1 MVDPG
6 GHAGTRS
13 GLRKGIALASC
24 CLCLLGVMPIIVNAR
39 PDTSAAVTF
48 AFWLSFWQ
56 LLFGLPLQIREWRSG
71 ERGVLAR
78 GPDAGGNRR
87 TVMITLVTGSLF
99 ALSTWGYVLAFQKVG
114 TVNAAIALQV
124 YPLFAAGLEAI
135 LLRRGRTLSELGF
148 IILIVIAVY
157 DLATQGTWRMSGMS
171 AWFAVALAVPLLWSV
186 AHVILREVL
195 VTTQITPNQVTSSR
209 LLVSM
214 LFLLPLAL
222 VVDGPAELTRTAID
236 VPGQQVAVIMGLA
249 YYGELILWFHAV
261 SHIDVSIASAIT
273 VPAPAV
279 TLLLAMVFF
288 GERVHTFQVVA
299 LSLMMIGLGGLLRAT
314 CRRASTPAPPT
325 TAGSD
330 VRAIGEGG

>member
-56 LLFGLPLQIREWRSG
+56 FLFGLPLQIREWRSG

-87 TVMITLVTGSLF
+87 TVMITLVTGGLF

-171 AWFAVALAVPLLWSV
+171 AWFAVAVAVPLLWSV

-195 VTTQITPNQVTSSR
+195 VTCCSCCHWPSSSTARPSSCKPPSTFLANRSPSSWGWPTTVNSSCGSTPSATSMYPS
-209 LLVSM
+209 
-214 LFLLPLAL
+214 
-222 VVDGPAELTRTAID
+222 
-236 VPGQQVAVIMGLA
+236 
-249 YYGELILWFHAV
+249 
-261 SHIDVSIASAIT
+261 
-273 VPAPAV
+273 PAPS
-279 TLLLAMVFF
+279 
-288 GERVHTFQVVA
+288 RSPHRQ
-299 LSLMMIGLGGLLRAT
+299 
-314 CRRASTPAPPT
+314 
-325 TAGSD
+325 
-330 VRAIGEGG
+330 